1 MISISRATGSCG
13 FCAISAVI
21 VAALGCSGQHVTP
34 GQLILS
40 IESDMALPDQI
51 DTIRIEVLVRGALY
65 FGNDYEVGENA
76 LLMPATLTLVAGDG
90 PPTPVLVRVIGKK
103 GTRTRTLR
111 ETTTTVPEG
120 RVAFLPMPVQW
131 LCDDAVMP
139 GAQGDV
145 VSTCGDGYTCS
156 GGRCVER
163 DVPETELLDYTPE
176 LVYGGAPTPEEG
188 QCFDTLNCMALGAVA
203 EPDDQCTIAKPH
215 GGLGINVALRVLNDG
230 ICDEASGACFVPL
243 HADNDDGFRELN
255 DRLQLPG
262 AVCDRLR
269 AGRVSAVVVSTTCA
283 TRSAASPACGSWS
296 SVRVPPPL
304 PPEQESKPP
313 PLPSVVAQIADE
325 DRSVCCPLLA
335 DSRQF
340 YSCLCDEAGHLKVV
354 ALDLDGGPAV
364 EVASFTPL
372 DRRPAYPATLIDD
385 TLYWV
390 DREVSVDNRTDAVIR
405 ATFLSDGTTRAVT
418 RFSGD
423 IFDDAMLL
431 ADSSTLYALAPLVG
445 DEGDEAQI
453 VAVTRSSGETRFL
466 SVGARWV
473 GFEFAQDDSSLY
485 VTATSRETTRSSRIE
500 RVSKIDGTR
509 ETISEI
515 EVDEGDDNTGYSG
528 LVLDGARLVAVS
540 MDPQGNGSLEAS
552 LLALDSRGDSK
563 VLYSQSVEAQR
574 ARLRPLG
581 VSDGVVLLGRW
592 QLATSSDNS
601 TLDSSSVLLVPDDG
615 NLPRVLAEFLRD
627 GPVGQM
633 QAPPFDATAV
643 YWLNSSGRLY
653 RLARA
658 TLRF

>member
-1 MISISRATGSCG
+1 
-13 FCAISAVI
+13 
-21 VAALGCSGQHVTP
+21 VTP

-445 DEGDEAQI
+445 DEGDDAQV

-658 TLRF
+658 ALRF